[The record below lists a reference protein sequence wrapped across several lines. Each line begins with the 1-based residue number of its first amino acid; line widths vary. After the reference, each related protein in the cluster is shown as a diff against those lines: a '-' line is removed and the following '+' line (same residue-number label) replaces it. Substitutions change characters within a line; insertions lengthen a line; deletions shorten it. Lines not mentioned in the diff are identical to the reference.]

1 MKFSNFFSVVLALFL
16 CISSPRLISAAEE
29 EGGAK
34 DVESVLTLD
43 HTNFHVTIKKHD
55 FIVLE
60 FYAPWCGHC
69 KSLAPEYEKAAAL
82 LSSHDPPIVLAKI
95 DANEE
100 SNKAL
105 ATEFNVGGF
114 PTLKIARNGGKDIT
128 DYKGPRVADGIVEYL
143 KKQVGP
149 ASAAINSAEDAS
161 SLISDS
167 KVFVVGVF
175 PKFSGEEFENF
186 ITLAEKLRS
195 DYDFGHTLDAKFLP
209 RGGDVKVPTVRFL
222 KPFDELFVDS
232 QDFNV
237 DALEKFLGEANVPLV
252 TQFDSDPKNQPYV
265 SKFFNNPNA
274 KVMLFLNFSGELSDA
289 IKSKFQEVA
298 KNQKGKGLSF
308 LMGDLETST
317 RALQYFGLKEDQV
330 PLIIVQNTNK
340 EKYLKENL
348 EADQIEPW
356 IKEYMNGNVKPFRKS
371 EPIPKVNDEPV
382 KVVVGDNV
390 EDVFFNSGKNVLL
403 KFYAPWCGHCKTLAP
418 ILEEVAVSFQSDP
431 AIIIAKLDA
440 TTNDF
445 PADKFEVKGYPTLYF
460 KSSSGTAVQY
470 DGGRTKE
477 DIIDFI
483 EKSKET
489 TVKLDEATE
498 PVELDA
504 VKDEL

>member
-34 DVESVLTLD
+34 VVESVLTLD
-43 HTNFHVTIKKHD
+43 HTNFHDTVKKHD

-149 ASAAINSAEDAS
+149 ASPAINSVEDAS
-161 SLISDS
+161 SLISDN

-209 RGGDVKVPTVRFL
+209 RGGYVKVPTVRFL

-237 DALEKFLGEANVPLV
+237 DALEKFLGEANVPL
-252 TQFDSDPKNQPYV
+252 PYV

-317 RALQYFGLKEDQV
+317 RALQYFGLKADQV
-330 PLIIVQNTNK
+330 PLIIVQNTDK
-340 EKYLKENL
+340 QKYLKENL
-348 EADQIEPW
+348 EADQI
-356 IKEYMNGNVKPFRKS
+356 NGNVKPFRKS

-418 ILEEVAVSFQSDP
+418 ILGEVAVSFQSDP
-431 AIIIAKLDA
+431 DIIIAKLDA

-445 PADKFEVKGYPTLYF
+445 PAHKFEVKGYPTLYF
-460 KSSSGTAVQY
+460 KSSSGIA
-470 DGGRTKE
+470 

-483 EKSKET
+483 EKNKET
-489 TVKLDEATE
+489 TVKPDEATE
-498 PVELDA
+498 PVEHDA

>member
-1 MKFSNFFSVVLALFL
+1 MKLSNFFSVVLALIL

-34 DVESVLTLD
+34 VVESVLTLD
-43 HTNFHVTIKKHD
+43 HTNFHDTIKKHD

-149 ASAAINSAEDAS
+149 ASAAISSAEDAS

-175 PKFSGEEFENF
+175 PKFSGKEFENF

-195 DYDFGHTLDAKFLP
+195 EYDFGHTLDAKFLP

-237 DALEKFLGEANVPLV
+237 DALEKFLGEADVPLV

-298 KNQKGKGLSF
+298 KNQKGKGVSF
-308 LMGDLETST
+308 LMGDLETSG
-317 RALQYFGLKEDQV
+317 RALQYFGLKADQV
-330 PLIIVQNTNK
+330 PLIVVQNTNK

-356 IKEYMNGNVKPFRKS
+356 IKEYLNGNVKPFRKS

-431 AIIIAKLDA
+431 DVIIAKLDA

-445 PADKFEVKGYPTLYF
+445 PANKFEVKGYPTLYF
-460 KSSSGTAVQY
+460 KSPSGIAVQY

-483 EKSKET
+483 EKNKET
-489 TVKLDEATE
+489 TVKPDEATK

>member
-1 MKFSNFFSVVLALFL
+1 MKISNFFSVLLALFL
-16 CISSPRLISAAEE
+16 CISTPRLISATEE

-34 DVESVLTLD
+34 VVESVLTLD
-43 HTNFHVTIKKHD
+43 HTNFHDTIKKHD

-69 KSLAPEYEKAAAL
+69 KSLAPEYEKAASL
-82 LSSHDPPIVLAKI
+82 LSSHGPPIVLAKI

-128 DYKGPRVADGIVEYL
+128 DYKGPREADGIVEYL

-161 SLISDS
+161 NLISDK

-186 ITLAEKLRS
+186 MSLAEKLRS
-195 DYDFGHTLDAKFLP
+195 DYDFGHTLNAKYLP
-209 RGGDVKVPTVRFL
+209 RGGDVSVPTIRFL
-222 KPFDELFVDS
+222 KPFDELFIDS

-252 TQFDSDPKNQPYV
+252 TQFDRDPKNQPYV

-274 KVMLFLNFSGELSDA
+274 KVMMFLNISGELADG
-289 IKSKFQEVA
+289 IISKFQEVA
-298 KNQKGKGLSF
+298 RHQKGKGLGF
-308 LMGDLETST
+308 LMGDLESSE
-317 RALQYFGLKEDQV
+317 RALQYFGLKADQV
-330 PLIIVQNTNK
+330 PLIIIQNTNK

-348 EADQIEPW
+348 KADQIEPW
-356 IKEYMNGNVKPFRKS
+356 IEEYMTGNVKPFRKS

-418 ILEEVAVSFQSDP
+418 ILDEVAVSFQSDP
-431 AIIIAKLDA
+431 EVIIAKLDA

-445 PADKFEVKGYPTLYF
+445 PADKFKVEGYPTLYF
-460 KSSSGTAVQY
+460 KSASGVAVQY

-477 DIIDFI
+477 DIIDYI
-483 EKSKET
+483 EKNKET
-489 TVKLDEATE
+489 IVKPEESTE
-498 PVELDA
+498 TAKPDTT
-504 VKDEL
+504 KDEL